1 MLSKITSINDL
12 QKVINIYCAK
22 NGYKFQNA
30 NVLQEMISLGI
41 ITQNGT
47 LDMDGTTN
55 NLKQNSIIWANYMS
69 LYNRRYE
76 MVYQEVFNVY
86 TQHNRNISL
95 EDLMP
100 IVHQNLGQTD
110 LTRFSMDVKAAYEAI
125 K

>member
-1 MLSKITSINDL
+1 
-12 QKVINIYCAK
+12 
-22 NGYKFQNA
+22 
-30 NVLQEMISLGI
+30 MISLGI